1 MILLVTPSERALEC
15 AAALNKATGEGV
27 LVAESLV
34 RATTLLRVEGYL
46 AVVLDQNL
54 LEARPQ
60 EAATTFEHLGSAIP
74 VHVNF
79 GISGIERMVRDV
91 RAAVQRRQREEVG
104 VRQAVIGKL
113 YGALNGTV
121 TALLLSS
128 ELALETPGLPPAT
141 AEKLQSVYE
150 MVKRLRK
157 QLESADPTEEA
168 KQRAAGA

>member
-1 MILLVTPSERALEC
+1 MILLVTASEQALEC
-15 AAALNKATGEGV
+15 STALTRATGEQV

-34 RATTLLRVEGYL
+34 RATTLLRVESYL

-60 EAATTFEHLGSAIP
+60 EAATTFEHLGDAIP
-74 VHVNF
+74 VPINF
-79 GISGIERMVRDV
+79 GISGMERLVRDV
-91 RAAVQRRQREEVG
+91 RGAVQRRQREEVG
-104 VRQAVIGKL
+104 ARQAAMGKL
-113 YGALNGTV
+113 HGELNGTV

-128 ELALETPGLPPAT
+128 ELALETPGLPPAA

-157 QLESADPTEEA
+157 QLESGGVTEER
-168 KQRAAGA
+168 KQAAGV

>member
-15 AAALNKATGEGV
+15 SAALSKATGEEV
-27 LVAESLV
+27 LVAETLV
-34 RATTLLRVEGYL
+34 RATILLRAECYV

-79 GISGIERMVRDV
+79 GISGMERLVRDV
-91 RAAVQRRQREEVG
+91 RAAVQRRQHEEVG
-104 VRQAVIGKL
+104 ARQAATGKL
-113 YGALNGTV
+113 NGELNGTV

-128 ELALETPGLPPAT
+128 ELALKTPGLPPAV
-141 AEKLQSVYE
+141 AEKLQLVYE
-150 MVKRLRK
+150 LVKKLRRK
-157 QLESADPTEEA
+157 LECTGATE
-168 KQRAAGA
+168 